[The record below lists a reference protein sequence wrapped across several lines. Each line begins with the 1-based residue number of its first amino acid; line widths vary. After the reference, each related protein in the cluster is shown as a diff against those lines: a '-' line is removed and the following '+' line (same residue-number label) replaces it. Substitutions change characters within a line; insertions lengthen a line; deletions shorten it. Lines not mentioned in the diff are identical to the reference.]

1 MLKGRKLFLAG
12 LIGSVAVAIA
22 LASLFSSMAASAQM
36 MAPMQNQT
44 NTAMQHKQ
52 NYPSKGHDMGMFSVM
67 GMSMAKN
74 VTITGVSV
82 TGDNEVT
89 VNVRYTGNG
98 TATPGIGIFVM
109 TNGMG
114 MMHNMMMS
122 HMGAM
127 MYGQNFGMAAG
138 NSMMGQQWNNSTMMQ
153 GAWAGQNGSN
163 FVKGGWTASGD
174 AIKIKLDGTGV
185 SAYNAHNI
193 CVMVSPY
200 MG

>member
-1 MLKGRKLFLAG
+1 MSKDRKLFFAG
-12 LIGSVAVAIA
+12 IIGGVAIAVA
-22 LASLFSSMAASAQM
+22 LASLFSSMAASAQLT
-36 MAPMQNQT
+36 APMQNQT
-44 NTAMQHKQ
+44 YMMQHKQ
-52 NYPSKGHDMGMFSVM
+52 NYLSKPHDTGLFSVM

-98 TATPGIGIFVM
+98 TATPGIGVFAM

-114 MMHNMMMS
+114 MMHHMMMS

-127 MYGQNFGMAAG
+127 MYGQNYGMGPG
-138 NSMMGQQWNNSTMMQ
+138 NSMMGQQWNNNTMMQ
-153 GAWAGQNGSN
+153 GEWAGQNGSN
-163 FVKGGWTASGD
+163 FIKGGWTASGD
-174 AIKIKLDGTGV
+174 TIKIKLDGTGV
-185 SAYNAHNI
+185 SAYDAHNI